1 MRLSRTKVNYPLK
14 PTSGDFLCF
23 FSLNTYREAMR
34 NIDALNTSPILKGI
48 GKTLTTLKLLMDMG
62 IIIALLA
69 IALWKLSGLL

>member
-1 MRLSRTKVNYPLK
+1 MFFFTKYIE
-14 PTSGDFLCF
+14 G
-23 FSLNTYREAMR
+23 YREAMR

-62 IIIALLA
+62 IIFALLA